1 MPPSSSAFIPPHPLS
16 LTPRDEFSH
25 FLSLRFPLHLH
36 LWPSSLSSVCCFSF
50 NLLRLTNM
58 FTSPSFSPPLNILI
72 FHYLSLSSF
81 VRQITTLL
89 CAQSLS
95 SSLPLL
101 LFVFSHQASLCAA
114 VSLVFLPMSPLLSF
128 TSLVCLLIY
137 VYNPWRSHTERKVAF
152 VVYAQVC
159 LLTLPPLPLSPLF
172 PWRLVSSFSFSP
184 LFQSPRAPGKRERV
198 IWWVYVL

>member
-1 MPPSSSAFIPPHPLS
+1 MPPSSSAFIFSFSFSPPFEFDAQRRLF
-16 LTPRDEFSH
+16 TQFSH
-25 FLSLRFPLHLH
+25 FPSLCFPLHLH

-95 SSLPLL
+95 SSLPP
-101 LFVFSHQASLCAA
+101 S
-114 VSLVFLPMSPLLSF
+114 
-128 TSLVCLLIY
+128 
-137 VYNPWRSHTERKVAF
+137 
-152 VVYAQVC
+152 
-159 LLTLPPLPLSPLF
+159 PPLCLF
-172 PWRLVSSFSFSP
+172 PSGFPLCCCLSCFSP
-184 LFQSPRAPGKRERV
+184 HVSITLFYFPGTPPS
-198 IWWVYVL
+198 ICL